1 METNNPF
8 KVGDIVYHYSTKED
22 VLIIESFSKQ
32 ELYAHLK
39 NFNTIKTSELSFKP
53 YDLVNGGLTHIRP
66 VDFSILNE
74 TDWFY
79 IVIDNFGSVQKWYS
93 KGNMFQKDISINYSL
108 DCKSVYRN
116 TKLCKKEMV
125 ASIRKCTEQELE
137 EIKTIFPEEFK
148 PKTLFERIEHEVKMS
163 SSPVS
168 GIIISDQE
176 DEVLP
181 SSYFFGPI
189 HETKL
194 ARIYVSKT
202 NMPKGKIILF

>member
-8 KVGDIVYHYSTKED
+8 KIGDTVYHHSIKEP
-22 VLIIESFSKQ
+22 LIIDDTSIAQ
-32 ELYAHLK
+32 TYAYFKSQYPIPIL
-39 NFNTIKTSELSFKP
+39 ELSFKP
-53 YDLVNGGLTHIRP
+53 YDLINGGLTHKRS

-93 KGNMFQKDISINYSL
+93 KGNMFQRDISINYSL

-125 ASIRKCTEQELE
+125 ASIRKCTEQEIE

-148 PKTLFERIEHEVKMS
+148 QKSLFERIDHEIKMS

-176 DEVLP
+176 TFCQP
-181 SSYFFGPI
+181 IYFHRSKPI
-189 HETKL
+189 P
-194 ARIYVSKT
+194 IYVSKT